1 MPPNDATAGPPPDA
15 LVAGA
20 GTSSVALGSTEPKLH
35 MPKLK
40 TGLSDMEADIKTSL
54 WESVHE
60 KVLTP
65 QFAIVTAVFV
75 ICEILIGTL

>member
-1 MPPNDATAGPPPDA
+1 
-15 LVAGA
+15 
-20 GTSSVALGSTEPKLH
+20 

-54 WESVHE
+54 WESVRE